1 MCCGIKEVMKKIPL
15 LLIVL
20 FCNCSLLFAQNF
32 VSVKKPGRL
41 SKEMSKADISSE
53 VTKLEIEGVLNSEDL
68 SYLSSLSSLE
78 TLDLTKVYFT
88 QENSRQPFA
97 QTKLYLSGFPS
108 LLNLL
113 LPEYQNDF
121 CIEITNQALPKL
133 AYLKMPSNASLI
145 TTYPTGRCYFQKLEL
160 TGEVIKTWDEDEKE
174 TQMIADTLIIPELKS
189 LSCSAARYILPLK
202 IISQK
207 ENKRILNRWSDSFST
222 SLLEHID
229 SISVGAFWKSEIET
243 ITIPSNIK
251 VIPNLCF
258 YECKKLKEINLGQIE
273 EIGQLAFA
281 ETALEKIT
289 IPASITEI
297 GDRAFN
303 NSQIKQ
309 IVFQGQNAPLLYY
322 INQYNKKDYDYD
334 DLYYNGGGAD
344 LSYWKSSD
352 IFIPKGSR
360 SNFSIGIWKEIALKE
375 EGEQS
380 EYNLTV
386 EKAGTL
392 ANLLTDNI
400 KSTATSLILTGF
412 LYDTDLKCFEECTHL
427 RLLDLSRTFISI
439 SPETLKDQQAERQF
453 LANYLSFIADAAKQQ
468 SKDQYNQG
476 NSNLVK
482 HIGEQM
488 EAMTLKELA
497 TTLSSE
503 KVEVDSRCWIPSS
516 AFRNLNNL
524 QELRLPL
531 QLASV
536 PGIWNKSVKTIVLP
550 PSLKN
555 IQQYAFSGCES
566 LQTINIPSTVNYI
579 GEGAFKDCKSLKSLD
594 LSNTSVEN
602 IFSETFA
609 GTDALYEIRFPATLK
624 SMRSVFSQSDLSNKK
639 ERVKLYFKTREIP
652 QYFVVD
658 SKIELH
664 IPKGSRKKKKKSNYT
679 KHIIEE

>member
-1 MCCGIKEVMKKIPL
+1 MKKIPL

-41 SKEMSKADISSE
+41 SKEMSKADISSG
-53 VTKLEIEGVLNSEDL
+53 VTKLQIEGVLNSEDL

-88 QENSRQPFA
+88 QENSRHPFA
-97 QTKLYLSGFPS
+97 QTKIYLSGFPS

-309 IVFQGQNAPLLYY
+309 IVFQGQNAPQLYY
-322 INQYNKKDYDYD
+322 INQYNKKDYNYD
-334 DLYYNGGGAD
+334 ATHLYYNGGGAD

-497 TTLSSE
+497 TTLSFE
-503 KVEVDSRCWIPSS
+503 KVEVDSRCWIPSN
-516 AFRNLNNL
+516 AFYKLNNL

-555 IQQYAFSGCES
+555 IQRYAFSGCES

-602 IFSETFA
+602 IFSETFK

-624 SMRSVFSQSDLSNKK
+624 SMRSVFSQSDLINKK

-664 IPKGSRKKKKKSNYT
+664 IPKGSRAGWQKSNYT

>member
-1 MCCGIKEVMKKIPL
+1 MKKIPL

-41 SKEMSKADISSE
+41 SKEMSKADISSG
-53 VTKLEIEGVLNSEDL
+53 VTKLQIEGVLNSEDL

-88 QENSRQPFA
+88 QENSRHPFA
-97 QTKLYLSGFPS
+97 QTKIYLSGFPS

-309 IVFQGQNAPLLYY
+309 IVFQGQNAPQLYY
-322 INQYNKKDYDYD
+322 INQYKKKDYNYD
-334 DLYYNGGGAD
+334 ATHLYYNGGGAD
-344 LSYWKSSD
+344 LSYWKS
-352 IFIPKGSR
+352 
-360 SNFSIGIWKEIALKE
+360 
-375 EGEQS
+375 
-380 EYNLTV
+380 
-386 EKAGTL
+386 
-392 ANLLTDNI
+392 
-400 KSTATSLILTGF
+400 
-412 LYDTDLKCFEECTHL
+412 
-427 RLLDLSRTFISI
+427 
-439 SPETLKDQQAERQF
+439 
-453 LANYLSFIADAAKQQ
+453 
-468 SKDQYNQG
+468 
-476 NSNLVK
+476 
-482 HIGEQM
+482 
-488 EAMTLKELA
+488 
-497 TTLSSE
+497 
-503 KVEVDSRCWIPSS
+503 
-516 AFRNLNNL
+516 
-524 QELRLPL
+524 
-531 QLASV
+531 
-536 PGIWNKSVKTIVLP
+536 
-550 PSLKN
+550 
-555 IQQYAFSGCES
+555 
-566 LQTINIPSTVNYI
+566 
-579 GEGAFKDCKSLKSLD
+579 
-594 LSNTSVEN
+594 
-602 IFSETFA
+602 
-609 GTDALYEIRFPATLK
+609 
-624 SMRSVFSQSDLSNKK
+624 
-639 ERVKLYFKTREIP
+639 
-652 QYFVVD
+652 
-658 SKIELH
+658 
-664 IPKGSRKKKKKSNYT
+664 
-679 KHIIEE
+679 